1 MFNNSQYFTQ
11 GQIEAQNK
19 YETHERAKQLIDHPI
34 YSSDTKKLWPGFAEF
49 ITERPFFF
57 LASAD
62 ANGNCQCN
70 YRGGEPGFVVVED
83 DKNLSFP
90 DYDGNG
96 ILHTVGNFIENPNV
110 GLLFIDFETSR
121 RIKVNGRV
129 TLLDAKN
136 QLSKFKHKPGYAN
149 AARVVH
155 VEVTYAVMN
164 CASYLDRA
172 RTKYFSPISQD
183 EEVFQV

>member
-1 MFNNSQYFTQ
+1 MLKNAQYFTQ
-11 GQIEAQNK
+11 GQLEAQIK

-49 ITERPFFF
+49 ISTRPFFF
-57 LASAD
+57 LASSD
-62 ANGNCQCN
+62 AAGNCQCN

-83 DKNLSFP
+83 EKHLSFP

-96 ILHTVGNFIENPNV
+96 LLHTIGNFIENPHV

-121 RIKVNGRV
+121 RVKVNGKV
-129 TLLDAKN
+129 TLLDDEK
-136 QLSKFKHKPGYAN
+136 QLIKYKQQPGYDEAI
-149 AARVVH
+149 RVVQ

-164 CASYLDRA
+164 CARYLDRA
-172 RTKYFSPISQD
+172 RSKHSDSLKED
-183 EEVFQV
+183 ETVQV

>member
-1 MFNNSQYFTQ
+1 MLNNSKYFTE

-49 ITERPFFF
+49 ISTRPFFF
-57 LASAD
+57 LASSD

-83 DKNLSFP
+83 EKNLSFP
-90 DYDGNG
+90 DYEGNG
-96 ILHTVGNFIENPNV
+96 LLHTVGNFIENPNV

-121 RIKVNGRV
+121 RIKVNGKV
-129 TLLDAKN
+129 TLLDEEK
-136 QLSKFKHKPGYAN
+136 QLVKFKEQPGYEKAI
-149 AARVVH
+149 RVIH

-172 RTKYFSPISQD
+172 KTDYLMPTSEGEAVR
-183 EEVFQV
+183 V